1 MPDIIEVDPKKLG
14 GKPVIKGT
22 RVPVQIILEYVEDG
36 ATIDEILDD
45 YPHLTR
51 DAVREVIRLAKIAH
65 ESVSKR
71 KLANLLK
78 A

>member
-1 MPDIIEVDPKKLG
+1 MSDLIEVDANKLG

-22 RVPVQIILEYVEDG
+22 RVSVQIILEYIEDG
-36 ATIDEILDD
+36 ATIEEILED

-51 DAVREVIRLAKIAH
+51 EAVREVAKLAKIAH
-65 ESVSKR
+65 ESVSKK
-71 KLANLLK
+71 KLTKLLS